1 MTTTNTTT
9 KLTISAGVVASTG
22 VIGNVTRE
30 TPDERGVVSYDSQGQ
45 GMFANNINSI
55 RRRIVLTFRQGDAMA
70 KHFTFLLDQQKKGI
84 NPTSLIIMSTESRN
98 NVAGVY
104 KNSYKTFF
112 IIQKQLTDN
121 MVFSQTGERLAGVEF
136 TIEGTQAYDVNEDVF
151 IPE

>member
-9 KLTISAGVVASTG
+9 KLTISAGIVVSTG

-30 TPDERGVVSYDSQGQ
+30 TPDERGVVSYDSQGS

-70 KHFTFLLDQQKKGI
+70 KHFDFLLDQQKKGI
-84 NPTSLIIMSTESRN
+84 NPTSLIIMSTESRK

>member
-9 KLTISAGVVASTG
+9 KLTISAGIVVSTG

-30 TPDERGVVSYDSQGQ
+30 TPDERGVVSYDSQGN

-70 KHFTFLLDQQKKGI
+70 KHFDFLLDQQKKGI
-84 NPTSLIIMSTESRN
+84 NPTSLIIMSTESRK

-104 KNSYKTFF
+104 KNSYKTFL

-121 MVFSQTGERLAGVEF
+121 MVFSQTGERRAGVEF